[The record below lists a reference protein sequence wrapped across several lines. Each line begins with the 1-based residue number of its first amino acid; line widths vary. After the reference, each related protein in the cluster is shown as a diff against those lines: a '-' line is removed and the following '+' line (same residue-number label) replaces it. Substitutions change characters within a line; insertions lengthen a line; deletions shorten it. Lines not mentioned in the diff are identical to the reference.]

1 MEAPPEILVTGEQMR
16 SPDIEKKVEKVEKG
30 NPEEGREDNSEKR
43 KVRSNHGEG
52 LHVRQQGREG
62 RRKSETPQLRRKE
75 VQQTAGEAGEKAK
88 EGQSRKRDEKARS
101 GGKRGEDRLATQ
113 GNRGATTDE
122 EEGGGKSRKRGSS
135 PNPPHQPPPSSS
147 SSLLLGADLGVLRGR
162 QGRRKSEVRLVLVA
176 T

>member
-1 MEAPPEILVTGEQMR
+1 MEAPPEILVTGEQRR

-75 VQQTAGEAGEKAK
+75 VQQAAGETGEKEVEMERTQGGSKIKK
-88 EGQSRKRDEKARS
+88 EDEGLLQRWM
-101 GGKRGEDRLATQ
+101 EEDDRL
-113 GNRGATTDE
+113 
-122 EEGGGKSRKRGSS
+122 
-135 PNPPHQPPPSSS
+135 
-147 SSLLLGADLGVLRGR
+147 
-162 QGRRKSEVRLVLVA
+162 
-176 T
+176 